1 MKPQPNT
8 DVAVEN
14 GVDSIEHGSTLTQKE
29 IDTFKKYNAVLVCTL
44 SPAMPMAKSLSEK
57 LSVSAR
63 LFSTIQILFLIIYMI
78 IGTKT
83 ALENGITV
91 GLGTYTGCP

>member
-44 SPAMPMAKSLSEK
+44 FPAMPMAKFKRETLGISETVQYN
-57 LSVSAR
+57 SNIV
-63 LFSTIQILFLIIYMI
+63 FNNMI

-91 GLGTYTGCP
+91 GLGTDTGCP

>member
-14 GVDSIEHGSTLTQKE
+14 RVDSIEHGSTLTQKE

-44 SPAMPMAKSLSEK
+44 SPAMPMAKFKRETLGISEAVQYN
-57 LSVSAR
+57 SNIV
-63 LFSTIQILFLIIYMI
+63 FNNMI
-78 IGTKT
+78 IATKT

-91 GLGTYTGCP
+91 GLGTDTGCP

>member
-29 IDTFKKYNAVLVCTL
+29 IDTFKKYNAVLVYTL
-44 SPAMPMAKSLSEK
+44 SPAMHMAKFKRETLGVSEAVQYN
-57 LSVSAR
+57 SNIV
-63 LFSTIQILFLIIYMI
+63 FNNMI

-91 GLGTYTGCP
+91 GLGTDTGCP